1 MPVTRM
7 ICALAERLKD
17 ENYRLIPVASLTV
30 IGTSV
35 LDRLEHQGVSTRLL
49 RSAANDCVLAYLQL
63 NQIERAEFDRAMRDI
78 KRAGLMLG
86 SHHGPGH

>member
-1 MPVTRM
+1 MLVSHM
-7 ICALAERLKD
+7 VSSLAERLKD
-17 ENYRLIPVASLTV
+17 EHHRVIPVASLTI

-35 LDRLEHQGVSTRLL
+35 LDHLEHQGVSTRLL

-63 NQIERAEFDRAMRDI
+63 NQIECAEFDCAMQAI

-86 SHHGPGH
+86 SHQGPGH